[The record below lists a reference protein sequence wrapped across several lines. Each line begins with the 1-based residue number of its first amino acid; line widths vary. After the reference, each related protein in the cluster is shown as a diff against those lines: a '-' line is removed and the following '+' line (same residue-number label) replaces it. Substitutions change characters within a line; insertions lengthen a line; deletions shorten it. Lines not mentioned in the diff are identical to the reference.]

1 MVWQFTALE
10 YIARRIAVLRAIT
23 LRILAL
29 IIISLTAVS
38 CTSLPEPI
46 PDSVS
51 DQLRYYPSSV
61 QNCAFQLVDFKRIVQ
76 QQGVQDVQH
85 LWVPRYPHLAF
96 DRFSLS
102 LIPDLT
108 SQQSKEQWLQYV
120 ARLASVQRKV
130 EHQNLANKA
139 GFDIEH
145 NDKCARQLTHTTLS
159 DRQFWHQL
167 RQYPPHIQSNYQNW
181 QRVVGLYPIS
191 KSLATPAIDT
201 EKKRIISGFI
211 SPLDEYTISYAAA
224 STPSQ
229 LSSEE
234 IQSWF
239 ERTRQQSHLGW
250 PLLTEYQVARLS
262 EYYAPEF
269 LIESASLDDKPGQV
283 AYHSGGLPYIN
294 TSRPTLYTS
303 HSYTRFH
310 GQILLQL
317 EYSLW
322 FAHRTATSA
331 IDPYAGQFDG
341 LLVRLTLDS
350 RGRPYILDSIHH
362 CGCYHIVFAL
372 DTQLKFAPRNTR
384 IEAPITMHVNP
395 RAGAATLQVTVSKG
409 EHMMKGVRWIQNS
422 TLSHQLNVLDYQQ
435 LRSLPL
441 QKNQHKSLFDEQGML
456 MASTRLERWY
466 LWPFGVKSPGTMRQ
480 IGHHATAFIGERH
493 FDDAD
498 MLSPLFQKP

>member
-1 MVWQFTALE
+1 MRL
-10 YIARRIAVLRAIT
+10 
-23 LRILAL
+23 LAL
-29 IIISLTAVS
+29 IILSFTAVS
-38 CTSLPEPI
+38 CTSLPDPI
-46 PDSVS
+46 PESVS
-51 DQLRYYPSSV
+51 DQLRYYPSSA
-61 QNCAFQLVDFKRIVQ
+61 QHCAFQLVDFKRTVQ

-102 LIPDLT
+102 LIPELT
-108 SQQSKEQWLQYV
+108 SQQSKEQWLHYV
-120 ARLASVQRKV
+120 ARLASAQREV
-130 EHQNLANKA
+130 EYQNLANKA
-139 GFDIEH
+139 GFDIE
-145 NDKCARQLTHTTLS
+145 NNEKCAQQLTNTALG
-159 DRQFWHQL
+159 DRQFWRQL

-191 KSLATPAIDT
+191 KSLAAPAIDT

-211 SPLDEYTISYAAA
+211 SPLDKNTITYTAT
-224 STPSQ
+224 STSPLHPQ
-229 LSSEE
+229 E

-239 ERTRQQSHLGW
+239 TRASQQSHLGW
-250 PLLTEYQVARLS
+250 PLLNEHQVARLS
-262 EYYAPEF
+262 EHYVPEF

-283 AYHSGGLPYIN
+283 AYHSGGQPYVK
-294 TSRPTLYTS
+294 TSKPTLYTS

-317 EYSLW
+317 EFSIW
-322 FAHRTATSA
+322 FANRTATSA
-331 IDPYAGQFDG
+331 LDPYAGQFDG

-362 CGCYHIVFAL
+362 CGCYHMVFAL
-372 DTQLKFAPRNTR
+372 DPQLKFAQRNTS

-395 RAGAATLQVTVSKG
+395 RSDVTTLQVTVSKG
-409 EHMMKGVRWIQNS
+409 DHMMKGLRWVQAS
-422 TLSHQLNVLDYQQ
+422 AQPRQLNVLDYQQ

-441 QKNQHKSLFDEQGML
+441 QKSRYKSLFDEQGML

-498 MLSPLFQKP
+498 MLSPLFHKP

>member
-1 MVWQFTALE
+1 MIRQFITQE
-10 YIARRIAVLRAIT
+10 FIARRLAALQAVT
-23 LRILAL
+23 LRLL
-29 IIISLTAVS
+29 VLIISLTSAS
-38 CTSLPEPI
+38 CANLPEPI

-51 DQLRYYPSSV
+51 DQLQNYPLSV
-61 QNCAFQLVDFKRIVQ
+61 QNCAFQLIDFKRTVQ

-85 LWVPRYPHLAF
+85 LWVPSYPHLAF

-102 LIPDLT
+102 LIPELT
-108 SQQSKEQWLQYV
+108 SPQSKEQWLHYV
-120 ARLASVQRKV
+120 ARLASIQRKV
-130 EHQNLANKA
+130 EYQNLANKA
-139 GFDIEH
+139 GFDIE
-145 NDKCARQLTHTTLS
+145 NNEKCAQQLTNIALK

-181 QRVVGLYPIS
+181 QRIAGLYPIS

-211 SPLDEYTISYAAA
+211 SPLDKNTITYAATTA
-224 STPSQ
+224 SSLHPQ
-229 LSSEE
+229 E

-239 ERTRQQSHLGW
+239 TRTSQQSHLRW
-250 PLLTEYQVARLS
+250 PLLNEHQIARLS
-262 EYYAPEF
+262 EHYVPEF

-283 AYHSGGLPYIN
+283 AYHSGGQPYVN
-294 TSRPTLYTS
+294 TSKPTLYTS
-303 HSYTRFH
+303 HSYTLFH

-322 FAHRTATSA
+322 FANRTATSA
-331 IDPYAGQFDG
+331 LDPYAGQFDG

-362 CGCYHIVFAL
+362 CGCYHMVFAL
-372 DTQLKFAPRNTR
+372 GPQLKFTPRNTS

-395 RAGAATLQVTVSKG
+395 RSDATTLQVTISKG
-409 EHMMKGVRWIQNS
+409 EHMMKGLRWVQS
-422 TLSHQLNVLDYQQ
+422 SDLPRQLNVLDYQQ

-441 QKNQHKSLFDEQGML
+441 QKNRHKSLFDEQGML

-498 MLSPLFQKP
+498 VLSPLFHKP

>member
-1 MVWQFTALE
+1 MVRQFTAQKFITRCLV
-10 YIARRIAVLRAIT
+10 ALRAVT
-23 LRILAL
+23 LRLL
-29 IIISLTAVS
+29 VLIISLTTVS
-38 CTSLPEPI
+38 CANLPEPI
-46 PDSVS
+46 PESVS
-51 DQLRYYPSSV
+51 ERLQNYPFAV
-61 QNCAFQLVDFKRIVQ
+61 QNCAFQLVDFKRTVQ

-102 LIPDLT
+102 LIPELT
-108 SQQSKEQWLQYV
+108 SPQSKEQWLHYV
-120 ARLASVQRKV
+120 ARLASVQREV

-145 NDKCARQLTHTTLS
+145 NDKCARQLTTIALN

-181 QRVVGLYPIS
+181 QRVLGLYPIS
-191 KSLATPAIDT
+191 KLLATPAIDT

-211 SPLDEYTISYAAA
+211 SPLDKNTITYAATAA
-224 STPSQ
+224 SPLHPQ
-229 LSSEE
+229 E

-239 ERTRQQSHLGW
+239 THTSQQSHLGW
-250 PLLTEYQVARLS
+250 PLLSEYQIARLS
-262 EYYAPEF
+262 AHYSPEF
-269 LIESASLDDKPGQV
+269 LIESASLDDKPGLV
-283 AYHSGGLPYIN
+283 AYHSGGQPYVN
-294 TSRPTLYTS
+294 TSKPTLYTS

-322 FAHRTATSA
+322 FANRTATSTL
-331 IDPYAGQFDG
+331 DPYAGQFDG

-362 CGCYHIVFAL
+362 CGCYHMVFAL
-372 DTQLKFAPRNTR
+372 DPQLKFAKRNTR
-384 IEAPITMHVNP
+384 IEAPITMHINP
-395 RAGAATLQVTVSKG
+395 RSDAATLQVTVSKG
-409 EHMMKGVRWIQNS
+409 DHMVKSLRWVENS
-422 TLSHQLNVLDYQQ
+422 ALPRQLNVLGYQQ

-441 QKNQHKSLFDEQGML
+441 KKSRHKSLFDEQGML

-480 IGHHATAFIGERH
+480 VGHHAIAFIGERH